1 MPAVI
6 VRFFLLFILLLLLMT
21 GTYSYNY
28 VTGWMTE
35 KKSTLTD
42 IAEGMQKRIDAYRF
56 FTDQIYKNLI
66 NDASAPTPPNVNLI
80 TLMPNVFYV
89 EKSGHKTDAL
99 VFGPYDKSTLG
110 TMQRMS
116 QYLDVLWGAKTD
128 IYSMY
133 YLNGQDNSL
142 TMISTQPLKDISSQF
157 RGSYLSSMVESRK
170 AEMLQQANT
179 LDERESFSPLRKLRF
194 YNDYYFTLRTTFNQP
209 GHLATVIAFD
219 LSINDLIP
227 HSLSQDG
234 FILRQQT
241 PPVNADAS
249 ADNDIPTDIR
259 RQGSLL
265 EISAQLM
272 NAPIKL
278 VYAIP
283 LGRLVAD
290 MLRNNIWL
298 IALNLALLFIS
309 LAWFYALR
317 RYYARPKDDLSH
329 HLQEQQRMYSEI
341 VSRIPIGVLV
351 YDFSNNKVMVA
362 NALAERLYPHLS
374 LKKISTL
381 AEEHQGVIQATVDN
395 EMYEV
400 RVFHS
405 QHTPSLCLFLLREQD
420 QEILITK
427 KLQLAQREFD
437 KNVSVRK
444 RLFRNLSQ
452 EFRQPLSAA
461 HQLAL
466 ALRHIDTPSEQQ
478 KAIQTLIAETSS
490 AIRLMENIALQARLE
505 TAEWHL
511 VHGSFSPLTLFD
523 DLILELLPRI
533 QQKGLKLFNHY
544 KLDPHQTY
552 LGDSELLKKTLSLLL
567 DYSITNTDYGKITL
581 TCELSN
587 HAADQLLIRISDTG
601 TDISGMERDNL
612 VHPFATTPLSDRFR
626 HNSGLTLFL
635 CNQLCNK
642 LGGQLQINSRPGLGT
657 QYVLTL
663 KMQPEPLPAQEDE
676 KLLDDITLLLN
687 ITSDEV
693 RTIVSRMAGNWGAD
707 VVVYDERLVNQDADI
722 TITDDPNRVNSDT
735 LLVTSDDTQLIP
747 LGHRRLRTNYNISQL
762 LQDGLLKL
770 IEQQLETGND
780 DGRSEE
786 QDDIGFYVRQ
796 LHNSDYYSLFVD
808 TVPEDIKRLYTE
820 AQNGDFLS
828 LAQTAHRLKGV
839 FAMLNLHPGK
849 QLCEA
854 LEKLITTQDRA
865 QIEDHLQQIDSFVT
879 ALLQPGGQQYE

>member
-1 MPAVI
+1 MPAAI
-6 VRFFLLFILLLLLMT
+6 MRFFLLFILLLLMMT

-28 VTGWMTE
+28 VNNWMTE
-35 KKSTLTD
+35 KKSTLAD

-66 NDASAPTPPNVNLI
+66 SDTTSSDTPNISLI

-99 VFGPYDKSTLG
+99 IFGPYDKTTLG
-110 TMQRMS
+110 AMHRIS

-133 YLNGQDNSL
+133 YLNGLDNSL

-170 AEMLQQANT
+170 TEMLQQANT

-227 HSLSQDG
+227 RTLSRDS

-249 ADNDIPTDIR
+249 ADNEIPTDIHR
-259 RQGSLL
+259 EGASL
-265 EISAQLM
+265 EVSAQLM
-272 NAPIKL
+272 NSPIKL

-283 LGRLVAD
+283 LGRLVTD
-290 MLRNNIWL
+290 MLRNNLWIM
-298 IALNLALLFIS
+298 ALNLALLLIS
-309 LAWFYALR
+309 AAGFYALR

-329 HLQEQQRMYSEI
+329 HLKEQQQMYGEI

-351 YDFSNNKVMVA
+351 YDFSNNKVVVA
-362 NALAERLYPHLS
+362 NILAERLYPHLS

-452 EFRQPLSAA
+452 EFKQPLSAV

-466 ALRHIDTPSEQQ
+466 ALRKTDHPAEQQ
-478 KAIQTLIAETSS
+478 KMIKTLIAETSS

-505 TAEWHL
+505 TVEWNL

-523 DLILELLPRI
+523 DLMLELLPRI

-544 KLDPHQTY
+544 KLNPRQTY

-581 TCELSN
+581 SCEQSA
-587 HAADQLLIRISDTG
+587 HSAEQLLIRISDTG

-612 VHPFATTPLSDRFR
+612 VHPFATPPLSDRFR

-663 KMQPEPLPAQEDE
+663 KLQPEPLPAEEDE

-693 RTIVSRMAGNWGAD
+693 RTIVSRMVSSWGAE
-707 VVVYDERLVNQDADI
+707 VVVYDERLANQNADI
-722 TITDDPNRVNSDT
+722 IITDDPNKVASDT

-747 LGHRRLRTNYNISQL
+747 LGQRRLRTNYNISQL

-770 IEQQLETGND
+770 IEQQLATDQND
-780 DGRSEE
+780 SASEE

-796 LHNSDYYSLFVD
+796 LHSSDYYSLFVD

-820 AQNGDFLS
+820 AQDGDFLS

-849 QLCEA
+849 QLCET

-865 QIEDHLQQIDSFVT
+865 QIEIYLQQIEGFVT

>member
-1 MPAVI
+1 MPAAI

-21 GTYSYNY
+21 GAYSYNY
-28 VTGWMTE
+28 VNSWMTE
-35 KKSTLTD
+35 KKSALTD

-66 NDASAPTPPNVNLI
+66 SDPTPPDTPNINLI

-99 VFGPYDKSTLG
+99 IFGPHDKTTLG
-110 TMQRMS
+110 AMHRIS

-142 TMISTQPLKDISSQF
+142 TMVSTQPLKDISSQF

-170 AEMLQQANT
+170 TEMLQQANT

-227 HSLSQDG
+227 RNMSRDS
-234 FILRQQT
+234 FMLRQQT

-259 RQGSLL
+259 REGALL

-272 NAPIKL
+272 NSPIKL

-283 LGRLVAD
+283 LGRLVTD
-290 MLRNNIWL
+290 MLRNNIWV
-298 IALNLALLFIS
+298 IALNLALLAIS
-309 LAWFYALR
+309 LMGVYALR

-329 HLQEQQRMYSEI
+329 HLKEQQRMYGEI
-341 VSRIPIGVLV
+341 VSRIPVGVLV

-452 EFRQPLSAA
+452 EFKQPLSAV

-466 ALRHIDTPSEQQ
+466 TLRKTDNPPEQQ
-478 KAIQTLIAETSS
+478 KTIQALIAETSG

-505 TAEWHL
+505 TVEWHL
-511 VHGSFSPLTLFD
+511 VHDSFSPLTLID
-523 DLILELLPRI
+523 DLMLELLPRI

-544 KLDPHQTY
+544 KLDPRQTY

-581 TCELSN
+581 SCEPSA
-587 HAADQLLIRISDTG
+587 HTPEQLLIRISDTG

-663 KMQPEPLPAQEDE
+663 KMQPDPLPAEEDE

-693 RTIVSRMAGNWGAD
+693 RTIVSRMVSNWGAD
-707 VVVYDERLVNQDADI
+707 VVVYDERLVSQDAEI
-722 TITDDPNRVNSDT
+722 TITDDPSRMADDT
-735 LLVTSDDTQLIP
+735 LLVTSDDTLLVP
-747 LGHRRLRTNYNISQL
+747 LGHRRLRTNYNVSQL
-762 LQDGLLKL
+762 LLEGLLKL
-770 IEQQLETGND
+770 IEQQLDTSPD
-780 DGRSEE
+780 DPLPEE

-796 LHNSDYYSLFVD
+796 LRNSDYYSLFVD
-808 TVPEDIKRLYTE
+808 TVPEDLKRLYTE
-820 AQNGDFLS
+820 TQDGDFLS

-865 QIEDHLQQIDSFVT
+865 QIEANLQQIEGFVT